1 MGKRAI
7 PFVTIKKNENTRKA
21 VATKKHMS
29 HGSFR
34 CKRHPNSKR
43 CNNGSIEQ
51 R

>member
-1 MGKRAI
+1 MGKRGV
-7 PFVTIKKNENTRKA
+7 PFVTVKRNPSTRKA
-21 VATKKHMS
+21 TATKKHMS

-43 CNNGSIEQ
+43 CRNGST